1 MVANKSIEW
10 DQESTTFETMQNME
24 NKLNTIHSWYVT
36 IIESKSLNEKEEAS
50 QELKADDKIKDSI
63 IPATSKST

>member
-50 QELKADDKIKDSI
+50 QELKADDKIKAMFKI
-63 IPATSKST
+63 TIT